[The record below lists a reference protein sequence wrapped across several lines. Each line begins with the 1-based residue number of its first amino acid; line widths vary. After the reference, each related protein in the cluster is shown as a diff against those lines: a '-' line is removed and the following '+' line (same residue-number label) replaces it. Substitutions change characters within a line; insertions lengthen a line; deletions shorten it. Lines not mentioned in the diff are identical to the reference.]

1 MNKLIVSIFCSTV
14 LPSVLWGCSGSEN
27 GGGIGSGQASCPPV
41 ISMSEGERAVWQ
53 VELSGRETSSITLEQ
68 MDSETIQLLRQ
79 NPEITALTLSLDE
92 RSMCPSYIANEDMT
106 FSESYLVH
114 GSVALEV
121 IARQHLGLPE
131 LELESG
137 QPAPPPAALTDVQC
151 TAGDVGASQQ
161 ICEGRF
167 VYEEQAFS
175 WRKTTS
181 LSDPLAGLGLLELSI
196 EHGADMV
203 LHIRLTEWN
212 GL

>member
-1 MNKLIVSIFCSTV
+1 MNRLIVSIFCSTV

-27 GGGIGSGQASCPPV
+27 GGGIGSGQASCLPV
-41 ISMSEGERAVWQ
+41 ISMSVGERAVWQ

-92 RSMCPSYIANEDMT
+92 RSTCPSYIANEDMT
-106 FSESYLVH
+106 FSERILVY
-114 GSVALEV
+114 GNIAFEG

-137 QPAPPPAALTDVQC
+137 QDATPPPVLTDAQC
-151 TAGDVGASQQ
+151 THGDVGASQE

-175 WRKTTS
+175 WRRTKS
-181 LSDPLAGLGLLELSI
+181 LSDSLAGLGLLELSV